1 MLNQS
6 ARPPKNK
13 VTELLTD
20 LQAQLPDSAEKNMV
34 QEVLAQV
41 GENENAAATE
51 PSTPNLV
58 TTATEV
64 VTAVTDLADGKAE
77 PNQSNGLVASIVE
90 AAATVITTATD
101 NKP

>member
-1 MLNQS
+1 
-6 ARPPKNK
+6 
-13 VTELLTD
+13 
-20 LQAQLPDSAEKNMV
+20 MV

-64 VTAVTDLADGKAE
+64 VAAAADLAE

-90 AAATVITTATD
+90 AAATVITTTTD